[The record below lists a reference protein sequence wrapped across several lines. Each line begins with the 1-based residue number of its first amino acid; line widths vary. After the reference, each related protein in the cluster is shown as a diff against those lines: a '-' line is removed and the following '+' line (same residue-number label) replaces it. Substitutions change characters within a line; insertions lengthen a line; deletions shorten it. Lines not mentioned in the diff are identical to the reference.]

1 MAKQNVLE
9 MLKKPIQRSASSLSG
24 LEHAAELISEFH
36 RLLAEKDEEIRALH
50 ETIRWLRKEYE
61 GSSRKGIQ
69 LPELVIEIAQRD
81 MNGAIKTAIAKPR
94 NV

>member
-1 MAKQNVLE
+1 MAKQSVVE

-50 ETIRWLRKEYE
+50 ETIRWLRQQYE
-61 GSSRKGIQ
+61 GSSRKSVE
-69 LPELVIEIAQRD
+69 LPEFIIEVSGHD
-81 MNGAIKTAIAKPR
+81 MNGRIRSVIAKPR
-94 NV
+94 